1 MIHRDPERFY
11 AAAANCPPD
20 RPGFARAAFLV
31 APHGL
36 RLAEASASDNLYMD
50 LTRRVDG
57 ERALAQHAGL
67 QRALADCLPTLCF
80 PGDPATP
87 DAVFPNNV
95 FASARCEDEA
105 TGRFIIGRMRH
116 PLRQREAERSDIPR
130 FFNELLGY
138 RTIDLRTSPGLSEL
152 TGTLVIDRARGLG
165 YAGLSPRCD
174 PDGVAAMHAAFGLR
188 ETLAFAL
195 APGEYHTNVVM
206 SALGGRGLVI
216 GPTAFVDPAVPAMLQ
231 RLYGDATIVLDAAEL
246 ASFAGNCIALDPQR
260 LWLSEAAADG
270 LAAATRAAIA
280 AAGWRLGAVALDE
293 IEKAG
298 GSLRCCVAEIF

>member
-1 MIHRDPERFY
+1 MIHRDPEGFF
-11 AAAANCPPD
+11 AAAAACPPD
-20 RPGFARAAFLV
+20 RPGFARTAFLV

-50 LTRRVDG
+50 LSCRIDG

-95 FASARCEDEA
+95 FASARLRDEPQ
-105 TGRFIIGRMRH
+105 GRFIIGRMRH
-116 PLRQREAERSDIPR
+116 PLRQREAERGDIPR
-130 FFNELLGY
+130 FFGDLLGY
-138 RTIDLRTSPGLSEL
+138 RTIDLRDAPGLSEL

-174 PDGVAAMHAAFGLR
+174 LDGVVAMHAAFGLR
-188 ETLAFAL
+188 ETLAFEL
-195 APGEYHTNVVM
+195 AAGEYHTNVVM
-206 SALGGRGLVI
+206 SALGGRGLVL
-216 GPTAFVDPAVPAMLQ
+216 GPSAFVDPSVPAMLQ
-231 RLYGDATIVLDAAEL
+231 RLYADATIVLDPTEL

-270 LAAATRAAIA
+270 LIESTRAAIT
-280 AAGWRLGAVALDE
+280 AAGWRIAAVPLDE

-298 GSLRCCVAEIF
+298 GSLRCCVAEVF